1 MFQWDETFAYADGA
15 LTGDGNWAALPS
27 AIPSGNVVSQVVRST
42 FDAVSGNTDG
52 VDLLPADLTLPF
64 TFRCYMKVGAAIN
77 ATSSYAHGFNDFTG
91 GAAFIA
97 CTPHLSGTAGTN
109 AGVEIAW
116 FLNGDTDSDF
126 TSGLACALNATHTV
140 DLKFD
145 GVDLLG
151 YLDGVLVASVP
162 ITESMAAIEAFA
174 YLVFITGAAA
184 VGPMIDRL
192 VFDQPPAF

>member
-1 MFQWDETFAYADGA
+1 MHQ
-15 LTGDGNWAALPS
+15 
-27 AIPSGNVVSQVVRST
+27 QVGRMMIERLARLARLAR
-42 FDAVSGNTDG
+42 D
-52 VDLLPADLTLPF
+52 
-64 TFRCYMKVGAAIN
+64 R
-77 ATSSYAHGFNDFTG
+77 
-91 GAAFIA
+91 FIGQ
-97 CTPHLSGTAGTN
+97 H
-109 AGVEIAW
+109 
-116 FLNGDTDSDF
+116 GDTDSDF